1 MITTTYKTY
10 KQTMSHI
17 SEKHLKGPNTK
28 IDSKFNVR
36 LQSLQMYKEFN
47 G

>member
-10 KQTMSHI
+10 KQTMPKI

-36 LQSLQMYKEFN
+36 LQLLQIYNEFN